1 MSKLNQVTK
10 QEALERMFPDDSSKQ
25 DMSYILGGFDGAL
38 RITEDQMKE
47 ELKKAFPN
55 VTDWGF

>member
-1 MSKLNQVTK
+1 MAITTK
-10 QEALERMFPDDSSKQ
+10 QEALEKMFPDDASKQ
-25 DMSYILGGFDGAL
+25 DISYVLGGFDGIL
-38 RITEDQMKE
+38 ITTENQIKE

>member
-1 MSKLNQVTK
+1 MAITTK
-10 QEALERMFPDDSSKQ
+10 QEALEKMFPDDASKR
-25 DMSYILGGFDGAL
+25 DISYVLSGFDGIL
-38 RITEDQMKE
+38 ITTENQIKE

>member
-1 MSKLNQVTK
+1 MSITTK

-25 DMSYILGGFDGAL
+25 DMSYILCGFDGAL